1 MWNDFFHVA
10 KAFFCFL
17 EHYGDKIRRPRKV
30 EQDTAEALQTEE
42 GMTTNAEGERKVKLW
57 YNDVFRPASNLSEAI
72 NKSQACNATM
82 NHLGLKRFS
91 DAKTELGKLGFNLD
105 AVTNKKRYVSFK
117 FDKAFVPIAL
127 REETSG
133 AAASSSAAAMQQ

>member
-1 MWNDFFHVA
+1 M
-10 KAFFCFL
+10 
-17 EHYGDKIRRPRKV
+17 I
-30 EQDTAEALQTEE
+30 
-42 GMTTNAEGERKVKLW
+42 TNAEGERKVKLW
-57 YNDVFRPASNLSEAI
+57 YDDVFRPASNLNEAI

-117 FDKAFVPIAL
+117 FDKEVVPIML
-127 REETSG
+127 KETSD
-133 AAASSSAAAMQQ
+133 ATASS